1 MGVDGGGAEF
11 DAVVGIWGGGTERV
25 LRLGLSDIG
34 SVARASHLLD
44 WAVFYRFDFRLLVR
58 SLVLRT
64 LLYWAIVNVCLL
76 VVSLYES
83 YPA

>member
-1 MGVDGGGAEF
+1 MRVDGGGAEF

-44 WAVFYRFDFRLLVR
+44 WAVVLLT
-58 SLVLRT
+58 SM
-64 LLYWAIVNVCLL
+64 
-76 VVSLYES
+76 S